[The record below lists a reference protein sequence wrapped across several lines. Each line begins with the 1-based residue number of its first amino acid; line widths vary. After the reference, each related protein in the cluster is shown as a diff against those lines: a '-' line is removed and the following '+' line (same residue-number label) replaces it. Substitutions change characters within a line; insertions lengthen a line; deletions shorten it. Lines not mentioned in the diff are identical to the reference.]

1 MISALLAWLPGWW
14 RIALAVALL
23 LGAYGW
29 GRMDGAAP
37 VQAKLERERAE
48 AAQRQAAAVTAEL
61 IRGNETADLLRK
73 NHAEA
78 LERADAATKQADA
91 ASAAAAAAHTM
102 ARRVRDASA
111 TDLLAAR
118 AAIESSGA
126 SATCGPALDAA
137 TVRDELFRRCVDAA
151 QGMGSQ
157 LAAVARYADA
167 LKGDDASC
175 RRDYETVTR

>member
-1 MISALLAWLPGWW
+1 MNLLSLVPSWW

-37 VQAKLERERAE
+37 VQAKLERERAAWARGQADAL
-48 AAQRQAAAVTAEL
+48 AAE
-61 IRGNETADLLRK
+61 IKRGNDTITELRG

-78 LERADAATKQADA
+78 EEVRKMDRKRGDEAIAARDRSDA
-91 ASAAAAAAHTM
+91 M

-118 AAIESSGA
+118 AAIQAAGA
-126 SATCGPALDAA
+126 TATCGPALDAA
-137 TVRDELFRRCVDAA
+137 DLRQRVLEWCEGATRRLGSELVGVAA
-151 QGMGSQ
+151 
-157 LAAVARYADA
+157 YAGA